1 MLKNYFITAFRNLGR
16 NKTFTAINLFGLAL
30 GISAALVLFKVV
42 IFEKSFDK
50 FHSNYDHIYRFT
62 KTNNNPNAFEEG
74 AGVPNP
80 LGVTFRQD
88 FPDYGSLA
96 RLYYQGN
103 GQVSVR
109 NNSGVMN
116 HFEVETGI
124 AFADNEVFEIF
135 DFELIVG
142 DPLKAIAEPNSIAI
156 SEAEAFRLFGAE
168 KGSYDRIIGEQIK
181 INNELELSVTG
192 IFKDQ
197 PKNTSLPLTYLI
209 YYEALDGFFDFYAK
223 ESWGSTASNA
233 HVYLLKSENV
243 SVDQINEAL
252 KKYDSSYD
260 EDDLEDVVFAI
271 QPFSAV
277 HTSANFG
284 NFGSIEVTPELLLIP
299 IIVGV
304 FLILTACVNFV
315 NLSTAQAVK
324 RSKEVGIR
332 KVLGGQKKQL
342 VIQFLGETLILTASA
357 ILISLG
363 LAELALNNLEQQI
376 GNELSLDLANDLQL
390 VGYIGV
396 ILVTVTFLAG
406 IYPSIILSSLQPAK
420 ALKSKGQSAMA
431 GKKNL
436 RRGLVVFQFALSQL
450 LVICTLVVISQ
461 MDYFQNKELGF
472 RKEGIITFRLPDT
485 DANKLNLIKNELQR
499 NASVQHVS
507 YAFMSPRAQS
517 NIGSGFNYAPLQSE
531 NSFDAGFKVIDE
543 NYLDLYQIELITGRN
558 IMKSDTNWRNV
569 LVSEKVTEIM
579 GLETPDEALG
589 KVIQTGINGDK
600 TIVGVIENINSASLK
615 EEDQPLI
622 LLNAQMFYRQGA
634 VAYEGTD
641 EDEKAVVS
649 LLNEAW
655 KTHYPDNL
663 FDHSVYSETLLE
675 DYEEEANM
683 MSLFQIFSGI
693 AILIG
698 CLGLYGLIAFMANQK
713 TKEIGVRK
721 VLGASVGQIL
731 QIFSKELMAL
741 ILVAFVIAAPLGYYV
756 MDQWLQDFYHRI
768 DIGVWVF
775 IVAIA
780 FTIIVG
786 GVTTGFR
793 SYKAATNNPVNSLR
807 SE

>member
-16 NKTFTAINLFGLAL
+16 NRTFTAINLFGLAL

-50 FHSNYDHIYRFT
+50 FHSNYENIYRFT
-62 KTNNNPNAFEEG
+62 KVNKNPNAYEEG

-88 FPDYGSLA
+88 FPDYGPVA
-96 RLYYQGN
+96 RLFYQGN

-116 HFEVETGI
+116 HFDVESGI

-135 DFELIVG
+135 DFDLIVG
-142 DPLKAIAEPNSIAI
+142 DPTQAIANPNAI
-156 SEAEAFRLFGAE
+156 VVSESQAFKLFGAQE
-168 KGSYDRIIGEQIK
+168 GNYDRVIGELIK
-181 INNELELSVTG
+181 INNDLELSVTG
-192 IFKDQ
+192 VFKDQ

-209 YYEALDGFFDFYAK
+209 HYEALDGFFDFYAK

-233 HVYLLKSENV
+233 HVYLLKTQNV
-243 SVDQINEAL
+243 SVDQVNEAL

-260 EDDLEDVVFAI
+260 EDDLENVVFAI
-271 QPFSAV
+271 QPMSEV
-277 HTSANFG
+277 HSSANFD
-284 NFGSIEVTPELLLIP
+284 NFGSIEVTPQLLIIP
-299 IIVGV
+299 TIVGL

-342 VIQFLGETLILTASA
+342 VLQFLGETFILTASA

-363 LAELALNNLEQQI
+363 LAELALNNLEAQI
-376 GNELSLDLANDLQL
+376 GYELSLDLGNDMQL
-390 VGYIGV
+390 VGYIAL

-406 IYPSIILSSLQPAK
+406 IYPSVILSSLQPAM

-472 RKEGIITFRLPDT
+472 RKAGIVTFPLA
-485 DANKLNLIKNELQR
+485 DADPNKLNLIKTELER
-499 NASVQHVS
+499 SANVQYVS
-507 YAFMSPRAQS
+507 YGFSSPRAQS
-517 NIGSGFNYAPLQSE
+517 NIGSGFNYAPLKSE
-531 NSFDAGFKVIDE
+531 NSFDAGFKVIDQD
-543 NYLDLYQIELITGRN
+543 YLDLYQIELIAGRN
-558 IMKSDTNWRNV
+558 LMKSDTSWKHV
-569 LVSEKVTEIM
+569 LVSEKVIDIM
-579 GLETPDEALG
+579 GIQEAEDALG
-589 KVIQTGINGDK
+589 KVIQTGLNGDK
-600 TIVGVIENINSASLK
+600 TIVGVIKNFNSMSLK

-622 LLNAQMFYRQGA
+622 LINAPMFYREGA
-634 VAYEGTD
+634 VAFEGTD
-641 EDEKAVVS
+641 DDAKAVVS

-683 MSLFQIFSGI
+683 MSLFQMFSGI

-721 VLGASVGQIL
+721 VLGASVSQIL

-741 ILVAFVIAAPLGYYV
+741 IVIAFVIAAPLGYYV

-768 DIGVWVF
+768 DISAWVF
-775 IVAIA
+775 VVAIA

-793 SYKAATNNPVNSLR
+793 SYKAATNDPVNSLR